1 MKRFEYS
8 LATVLDYKTQILD
21 NLKSEHAV
29 IVRSV
34 NTKQE
39 EINKLK
45 SELNDYQSDFD
56 QTKSVGAPIQNFRL
70 YDMCIVR
77 MEEIINEEKEQLSVL
92 KKKEEK
98 KKDEVITAKVDTSK
112 FEKLKGKRMN
122 EYRRAEAKAEEAFVE
137 EFVIRT
143 MSNTGYRN
151 RGER

>member
-29 IVRSV
+29 IVKNV

-39 EINKLK
+39 EIMQLK
-45 SELNDYQSDFD
+45 SELNSFQNDFD
-56 QTKSVGAPIQNFRL
+56 QTKSAGAPIQNFRL
-70 YDMCIVR
+70 YDMCIGR
-77 MEEIINEEKEQLSVL
+77 MEEIINEEKERLNLL

-98 KKDEVITAKVDTSK
+98 KKEEVITAKVDTSK
-112 FEKLKGKRMN
+112 FEKLKGKKMN
-122 EYRRAEAKAEEAFVE
+122 EYYKAEAKAEEAFVE
-137 EFVIRT
+137 EFVVRT
-143 MSNTGYRN
+143 MSSNGYRN